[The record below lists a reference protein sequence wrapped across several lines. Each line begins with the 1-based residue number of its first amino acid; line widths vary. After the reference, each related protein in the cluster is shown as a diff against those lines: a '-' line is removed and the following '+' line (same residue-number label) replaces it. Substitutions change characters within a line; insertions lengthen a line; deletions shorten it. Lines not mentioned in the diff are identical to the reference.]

1 MKLTQNLNRH
11 MASDG
16 SLLQGKFAAGL
27 IRKKDQGLIMLWT
40 ELGLQFYLEI
50 SPSDLSH
57 RDIVIKVWRSYH
69 QQNFLDLFS
78 VFSSF
83 FLSLFSLKILWFFC
97 CLQNVGSR
105 WKRDLSNFD
114 GLKMSFQLKDQRRG
128 SVDSW
133 RDASPLSSN
142 QEAHTFLP
150 LKKISQPLAFLFYF
164 TNQAGRIVGA
174 CHMI

>member
-1 MKLTQNLNRH
+1 

-40 ELGLQFYLEI
+40 ELGLGFCLKI

-57 RDIVIKVWRSYH
+57 SNRVIKGWRSCH
-69 QQNFLDLFS
+69 QQ
-78 VFSSF
+78 F
-83 FLSLFSLKILWFFC
+83 FLIYFLNFFSFLFFLLFLFSLKILWFFC

-114 GLKMSFQLKDQRRG
+114 GLKISVQLRDQRRD

-133 RDASPLSSN
+133 RAASPLSSN
-142 QEAHTFLP
+142 QEAHTFFP
-150 LKKISQPLAFLFYF
+150 LKKTSQPLALFLFY
-164 TNQAGRIVGA
+164 
-174 CHMI
+174 